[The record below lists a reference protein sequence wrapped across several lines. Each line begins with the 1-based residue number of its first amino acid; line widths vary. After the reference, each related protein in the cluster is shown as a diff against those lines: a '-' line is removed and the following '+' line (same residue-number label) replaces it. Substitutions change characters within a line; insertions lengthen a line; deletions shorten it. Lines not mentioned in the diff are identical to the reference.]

1 MGANRRLTW
10 LIFAVCVLLVV
21 DGLGWVTWQVLRLE
35 RSERLAREDARTQE
49 AVRLALWRMDGLL
62 GPILAAEVSRPYF
75 HYRAFYPATRAY
87 NRMWEPVA
95 EGEVLVPSP
104 LLAGPGR
111 FIRLHFESTPEG
123 WLTSPQAPD
132 ESLRDRLGADA
143 LPVADMLEI
152 ERRLVELT
160 AILRTLGTEGAS
172 PRGPEIGPEPGP
184 ARGADRYSVGEQARL
199 RELARTAEEGDA
211 LPPPP
216 EAAREEAD
224 DRSLLEFEARRRSA
238 RQAREL
244 GAEPGPVAAA
254 VPVPEDGVRTG
265 RFRPAWR
272 DHPSTG
278 EPELLFVRVVT
289 VGGRELLQGFWLDW
303 PALRRALLASVE
315 DLLPEA
321 TLAPAGA
328 PEVEGALPVAHR
340 SLAEV
345 PAVLSPGL
353 SGEGPPA
360 GLTPTRVVLLVAW
373 VAVLAA
379 VVAIG
384 LVLRASLALSDRRG
398 RFVSAVTHELR
409 TPLTT
414 FCLYSQMLADGLVEG
429 EERRA
434 EYLRTLRRESDRLA
448 SIVENVLV
456 YARAAG
462 RRREVEPSPV
472 EGLVRRVVEE
482 QGPAAARAG
491 MSLELDM
498 EGVEGLQVGV
508 DGPSLERILGN
519 LIENAC
525 RYASGASD
533 RRITVR
539 VRPEGRGVEVRV
551 RDRGPGV
558 AWRERH
564 RVFMPFARGR
574 DRRGEESGG
583 LGLGLA
589 LARSV
594 ARSLGGEV
602 RLARPGAGNAGAEF
616 VVWLPANNPPAGA

>member
-1 MGANRRLTW
+1 
-10 LIFAVCVLLVV
+10 
-21 DGLGWVTWQVLRLE
+21 
-35 RSERLAREDARTQE
+35 
-49 AVRLALWRMDGLL
+49 
-62 GPILAAEVSRPYF
+62 
-75 HYRAFYPATRAY
+75 
-87 NRMWEPVA
+87 
-95 EGEVLVPSP
+95 
-104 LLAGPGR
+104 
-111 FIRLHFESTPEG
+111 
-123 WLTSPQAPD
+123 
-132 ESLRDRLGADA
+132 
-143 LPVADMLEI
+143 
-152 ERRLVELT
+152 
-160 AILRTLGTEGAS
+160 
-172 PRGPEIGPEPGP
+172 
-184 ARGADRYSVGEQARL
+184 
-199 RELARTAEEGDA
+199 
-211 LPPPP
+211 
-216 EAAREEAD
+216 
-224 DRSLLEFEARRRSA
+224 
-238 RQAREL
+238 
-244 GAEPGPVAAA
+244 
-254 VPVPEDGVRTG
+254 
-265 RFRPAWR
+265 
-272 DHPSTG
+272 
-278 EPELLFVRVVT
+278 
-289 VGGRELLQGFWLDW
+289 
-303 PALRRALLASVE
+303 
-315 DLLPEA
+315 
-321 TLAPAGA
+321 
-328 PEVEGALPVAHR
+328 
-340 SLAEV
+340 
-345 PAVLSPGL
+345 
-353 SGEGPPA
+353 
-360 GLTPTRVVLLVAW
+360 VLLVAW

-472 EGLVRRVVEE
+472 EGLVRRVIEE

-602 RLARPGAGNAGAEF
+602 RLARPGAGDAGAEF